1 MIQKGFNSA
10 TTECPKIKLAF
21 GKYLDIA
28 LHGFLMGIFNPK
40 LFSPD
45 SSGPLLREG
54 FIKKKKNIHR
64 SMKRGWAFEVF
75 WTSKIITQAPNV
87 V

>member
-1 MIQKGFNSA
+1 M
-10 TTECPKIKLAF
+10 KLAF

-54 FIKKKKNIHR
+54 FIQKKSIHR

-75 WTSKIITQAPNV
+75 WTSKINTEAPDV